1 MNTIKLIKRL
11 LKHPFS
17 ILQHGAIVIEEEK
30 FKKSISKKYNI
41 EQLPTVDLME
51 LFPNFNENLSTYSF
65 LEGTSLITDLMIL
78 KQFARTYPAC
88 KYLEIGSWR
97 GESLKNVSEVAE
109 SCVAITLSPKEMKN
123 MHYSQ
128 EVINVHGVFSKGTN
142 NITEILHNSKTY
154 DFNKLKN
161 KFDLIFIDGDHSY
174 EGVLND
180 TKKTFNLRK
189 NDSSVIVWHDYGIST
204 ERVTP
209 SVLAAIL
216 DGIPHEKHNN
226 LFHVSNT
233 LCAIYIEN
241 RKFKTYQTKYPTYP
255 NKKFSISVSAHIFK

>member
-1 MNTIKLIKRL
+1 MNKIKFIKYL
-11 LKHPFS
+11 LKHPIS
-17 ILQHGAIVIEEEK
+17 ILKYGAMVIEKEK
-30 FKKSISKKYNI
+30 LRKSISKKYNI

-65 LEGTSLITDLMIL
+65 LEGTSLIIDLMLL
-78 KQFARTYPAC
+78 KQFARTYSTC

-109 SCVAITLSPKEMKN
+109 SCVAITLSPQEMKD

-128 EVINVHGVFSKGTN
+128 EVIKVHGVFLKGAN

-154 DFNKLKN
+154 DFNKLKS

-174 EGVLND
+174 EGVLSD

-204 ERVTP
+204 ETVRH

-216 DGIPHEKHNN
+216 DGIPREKHNN

-241 RKFKTYQTKYPTYP
+241 RKFKTYQTKFPTYP
-255 NKKFSISVSAHIFK
+255 NKKFSINASAHIFK